1 MPRERYSKGFD
12 LRNLVQIFGVQKTGD
27 LKSRLC
33 TNNHGTHNHHF
44 WVGITNIL
52 GMKTLIFHGFR
63 VQGNPCMLYIYIYTY
78 LPTWT
83 LQARGAL
90 HGWEGVGVP
99 FIKQSLR
106 VFSSQKKAKH
116 CQKHG
121 DFSASGPLPRR

>member
-63 VQGNPCMLYIYIYTY
+63 VQGNPCMLYIYIYIFTN
-78 LPTWT
+78 LDPPSEGCPSWMGGSW
-83 LQARGAL
+83 GAF
-90 HGWEGVGVP
+90 H
-99 FIKQSLR
+99 
-106 VFSSQKKAKH
+106 
-116 CQKHG
+116 
-121 DFSASGPLPRR
+121 